1 MKMKQLIL
9 TSAAALA
16 IGLAGT
22 VMAESPAQKAA
33 DDATVT
39 GANAEQKE
47 ANLLQQQ
54 ADQAAKDAAAARA
67 KSKAAPTAANERAAK
82 IKTEEAVDAAAV
94 AGGMEGK
101 AAAQEKAASEV
112 K

>member
-22 VMAESPAQKAA
+22 AMAESAAQKAA
-33 DDATVT
+33 NDAIET

-54 ADQAAKDAAAARA
+54 ADQAAKAAEAARA
-67 KSKAAPTAANERAAK
+67 KAAGP
-82 IKTEEAVDAAAV
+82 AAV
-94 AGGMEGK
+94 EADE
-101 AAAQEKAASEV
+101 AAEAEAEAETADEA
-112 K
+112 